1 MRIQGCGMCCRTA
14 TVVAGCT
21 RPLGEMPGSKRSAH
35 IEDFTRVRHLLV
47 NHHVL
52 QRADAPHTNPEHV
65 HRDHRPDTLGRPRRN
80 QVSRKQ
86 RHHLGNEA
94 HYDVDPKNEIP
105 CVALLTDRAIHT
117 GFDANSRPGINF
129 ICNQWANWTEGI
141 EAFCAGPLIVFVLQV
156 TRGEIIYAR
165 ITEDVRTNILFG
177 RNFVAW
183 LTDHDPEFSF
193 VVRALRNSWPTNTA
207 SWGKQG
213 RWRFQKD
220 QRFGRYF
227 VS

>member
-1 MRIQGCGMCCRTA
+1 MPTPSTLTSIPSPA
-14 TVVAGCT
+14 TTGPT
-21 RPLGEMPGSKRSAH
+21 PLGVPVAIRSPGKSVITWEMKRTMTS
-35 IEDFTRVRHLLV
+35 IPKMKSRVL
-47 NHHVL
+47 
-52 QRADAPHTNPEHV
+52 
-65 HRDHRPDTLGRPRRN
+65 
-80 QVSRKQ
+80 
-86 RHHLGNEA
+86 
-94 HYDVDPKNEIP
+94 P
-105 CVALLTDRAIHT
+105 CC
-117 GFDANSRPGINF
+117 PGINF

-207 SWGKQG
+207 SWGKKG
-213 RWRFQKD
+213 
-220 QRFGRYF
+220 
-227 VS
+227 

>member
-1 MRIQGCGMCCRTA
+1 MWPPRTPRILDAGLQHAGHAGSWH
-14 TVVAGCT
+14 VV
-21 RPLGEMPGSKRSAH
+21 
-35 IEDFTRVRHLLV
+35 D
-47 NHHVL
+47 NW
-52 QRADAPHTNPEHV
+52 
-65 HRDHRPDTLGRPRRN
+65 
-80 QVSRKQ
+80 
-86 RHHLGNEA
+86 
-94 HYDVDPKNEIP
+94 
-105 CVALLTDRAIHT
+105 
-117 GFDANSRPGINF
+117 RPGINF

-207 SWGKQG
+207 SLGKQG
-213 RWRFQKD
+213 
-220 QRFGRYF
+220 
-227 VS
+227 